1 MDVIL
6 DSNIFLNDLKFEKP
20 QSGELLAYLRR
31 TGSKLVIPR
40 VVMLEVLERYKER
53 LKKGLN
59 AAKGSWVSFAEI
71 RMSPHADFPHIDV
84 EQEFQKLEERMLN
97 PGPRIQTLKYT
108 DVSDIDV
115 NEIAR
120 RGAKRL
126 KPANQNG
133 EELRDV
139 LVWLLVVQYAK
150 KTKLEVAFISGDQG
164 FRQTDD
170 KNDLHSELVEEI
182 ASAKLPIRFYPSIS
196 TFLTSQSLSQQPIE
210 EDWLPR
216 YVNSEYLAEEI
227 MKAILT
233 TENSQGLLEVSIEK
247 LEFSGGTSYQV
258 SAESRYVE
266 LKYVGRAKLTFR
278 HPIGRLSD
286 MMVGPEE
293 LTTMRAAIRTVYQW
307 REIDSGIATNPF
319 TATVQKTFDF
329 QVGLSARIEGD
340 QQLVHWQVDQVQLTE
355 AKE

>member
-1 MDVIL
+1 
-6 DSNIFLNDLKFEKP
+6 
-20 QSGELLAYLRR
+20 
-31 TGSKLVIPR
+31 
-40 VVMLEVLERYKER
+40 
-53 LKKGLN
+53 
-59 AAKGSWVSFAEI
+59 
-71 RMSPHADFPHIDV
+71 
-84 EQEFQKLEERMLN
+84 
-97 PGPRIQTLKYT
+97 
-108 DVSDIDV
+108 
-115 NEIAR
+115 
-120 RGAKRL
+120 
-126 KPANQNG
+126 
-133 EELRDV
+133 
-139 LVWLLVVQYAK
+139 
-150 KTKLEVAFISGDQG
+150 
-164 FRQTDD
+164 
-170 KNDLHSELVEEI
+170 
-182 ASAKLPIRFYPSIS
+182 
-196 TFLTSQSLSQQPIE
+196 
-210 EDWLPR
+210 
-216 YVNSEYLAEEI
+216 

-340 QQLVHWQVDQVQLTE
+340 QQLVHWQVDQVQL
-355 AKE
+355 